1 MASISKRRKEVLAE
15 YGVPNE
21 RERVARQKKIKKQY
35 LRNINKFDSDNTGL
49 PVHSPLRYKKD
60 WEELK
65 ISRALAN
72 KPKLNLTDEDRKARK
87 KASRKK
93 KQQEMKLDC
102 LGMLSAAGAKKFTRE
117 ASSIVEYGD
126 SWAYFNGLEGGI
138 EENHHN
144 KVSPFDYVHTNL
156 IEENPVTGAL
166 VWHGQVCSICTE
178 PPKDIGEVMLAQ
190 YGMTEFICVD
200 CGKFMEH
207 KGTGM
212 RGYISGTINKSF
224 RHKAKNPIT
233 IHKHHLAK
241 EDEEDER
248 E

>member
-15 YGVPNE
+15 YNTKK
-21 RERVARQKKIKKQY
+21 ERVPKKRVLKP
-35 LRNINKFDSDNTGL
+35 DNDL
-49 PVHSPLRYKKD
+49 PVHSPIRYKEW
-60 WEELK
+60 WEEQK
-65 ISRALAN
+65 VARALRD

-87 KASRKK
+87 KASEDK
-93 KQQEMKLDC
+93 KQKEMKLSC
-102 LGMLSAAGAKKFTRE
+102 LGMLSAAGAKKFTRD
-117 ASSIVEYGD
+117 APSLVEYGD

-178 PPKDIGEVMLAQ
+178 PPKDLGEVMLAQ
-190 YGMTEFICVD
+190 YGLTEFICVD

-212 RGYISGTINKSF
+212 RGYISGTLNDSF
-224 RHKAKNPIT
+224 RHKAKNPTT
-233 IHKHHLAK
+233 IYKHHLAK
-241 EDEEDER
+241 EDEEDE
-248 E
+248 

>member
-60 WEELK
+60 WEEQK
-65 ISRALAN
+65 VARALRD

-87 KASRKK
+87 KASEDKK
-93 KQQEMKLDC
+93 KKEMKLDC

-144 KVSPFDYVHTNL
+144 KVLPFDYVHTNL

-248 E
+248 

>member
-21 RERVARQKKIKKQY
+21 RERVARQKKVKKQY

-49 PVHSPLRYKKD
+49 PVHSPIRYKKD
-60 WEELK
+60 WEEQK
-65 ISRALAN
+65 VARALRD

-87 KASRKK
+87 KASEDK
-93 KQQEMKLDC
+93 KQQEMKLSC
-102 LGMLSAAGAKKFTRE
+102 LGMLSAAGAKKFTRD
-117 ASSIVEYGD
+117 APSLVEYGD

-178 PPKDIGEVMLAQ
+178 PPKDLGEVMLAQ
-190 YGMTEFICVD
+190 YGLTEFICVD
-200 CGKFMEH
+200 CGRFMEH

-212 RGYISGTINKSF
+212 RGYMSGVAIDSL
-224 RHKAKNPIT
+224 RHKAKKPTT
-233 IHKHHLAK
+233 IYKHHLAK
-241 EDEEDER
+241 EDEEDE
-248 E
+248 

>member
-65 ISRALAN
+65 ISRALAS

-241 EDEEDER
+241 EDEEDD
-248 E
+248 